1 MKNPSTYRSVCN
13 GSLVARILALC
24 SAAFFA
30 TPALQAA
37 DTNGTWTLD
46 GNGSWSD
53 TDTVNWSGGTV
64 ADGSGFTADFST
76 IDITADRIVSLA
88 ASRSIGNLIFGDT
101 TTATAAGWTLDN
113 AATPANILTLAGTT
127 PTITV
132 NALGTAN
139 TPLTLSPKTAILSGV
154 IAGSDGLT
162 KAGDGRLKL
171 TGTANTYTGQ
181 TVINGGK
188 LSFLGEG
195 SLGAVPSVFDPAN
208 ITINNGG
215 VLEMTG
221 LLDVDGNGANVALSA
236 NRGITLGSGVQILQR
251 NHRSYNFGVSGI
263 ISGAG
268 GLVLS
273 TAANADQGGGS
284 GFDINAANTHT
295 GDTYLGWPASQQKGF
310 QVRVNHTLALQ
321 NSTLN
326 YVNYFGNSENISREN
341 VALLATNCTL
351 GGLSGGVNATQ
362 VKNLTVPAGL
372 KVGNNNKDTTYS
384 GNLIGGG
391 SVEKIGSG
399 KLTLTSSTNSYT
411 GATTVSAGTLALG
424 ASGTIATSAS
434 ITLKPGA
441 LLDASAKTTYVLP
454 ASPKS
459 ITFQIDGT
467 NSGSSGRIKAAGL
480 DITTAVVVFT
490 QVNSPLDDSVYI
502 LADYTS
508 LTGAAFASATP
519 PPGYNLDYAYN
530 GGTQIALVST
540 GGVSAYDSWA
550 SAKLLTG
557 ANNGKT
563 QDPDNDG
570 RTNLQEFAL
579 DGNPLSAINDGKMV
593 AKIATVGAETN
604 VFTLTLPVRA
614 GAVFSG
620 SGGLTSAAIDG
631 VIYHIVGSADLS
643 NFTLNVTEVS
653 PALGAG
659 LPAVSSG
666 WTYRTFRTPG
676 SVSALAPR
684 DFLRVG
690 IEQAP

>member
-1 MKNPSTYRSVCN
+1 MKKPSTHRPVRGDSC
-13 GSLVARILALC
+13 VARLLALC
-24 SAAFFA
+24 SAALLA
-30 TPALQAA
+30 TQPLQAT
-37 DTNGTWTLD
+37 DTNGTWTVD

-53 TDTVNWSGGTV
+53 VDTVNWSGGTV

-76 IDITADRIVSLA
+76 IDITADRTVSLA
-88 ASRSIGNLIFGDT
+88 APRSIGNLTFGDT

-113 AATPANILTLAGTT
+113 AATPANILTLAGAT

-132 NALGTAN
+132 NAIGTSGLVYN
-139 TPLTLSPKTAILSGV
+139 PKSVVMSGV
-154 IAGSDGLT
+154 IAGSGGLT
-162 KAGDGRLKL
+162 KAGAGRLKL
-171 TGTANTYTGQ
+171 TGANTYTGG
-181 TVINGGK
+181 TVINGGR
-188 LSFLGEG
+188 LSFVTDNN
-195 SLGAVPSVFDPAN
+195 LGAVPGSFDAAN
-208 ITINNGG
+208 ITINNGAI
-215 VLEMTG
+215 LEMTG
-221 LLDVDGNGANVALSA
+221 MTDVRGDGGNITVNA
-236 NRGITLGSGVQILQR
+236 NRGITLGDGIQILQR
-251 NHRSYNFGVSGI
+251 NHRSVTFTIPGVITGS
-263 ISGAG
+263 G

-273 TAANADQGGGS
+273 TLVDSDGDQGGGS
-284 GFDINAANTHT
+284 GWNINGANTYT
-295 GDTYLGWPASQQKGF
+295 GDTYLGWGSGEYKGPNTNI
-310 QVRVNHTLALQ
+310 NHSLALQ

-326 YVNYFGNSENISREN
+326 YVNYYGYSENLSREN
-341 VALLATNCTL
+341 TVALPAPCTL
-351 GGLSGGVNATQ
+351 GGLSGGTNATQ
-362 VKNLTVPAGL
+362 VKSLTVPTGL
-372 KVGNNNKDTTYS
+372 QVGNNNKDTTFS
-384 GNLIGGG
+384 GKLIGGG
-391 SVEKIGSG
+391 SLEKIGGG
-399 KLTLTSSTNSYT
+399 KLTLTSSLNAYT

-424 ASGTIATSAS
+424 ATGTIATSAS

-441 LLDASAKTTYVLP
+441 LLDTSAKTTYALP
-454 ASPKS
+454 ASPKTV
-459 ITFQIDGT
+459 TFQIDGT

-490 QVNSPLDDSVYI
+490 QVNSPLDDSVYV

-508 LTGAAFASATP
+508 LTGSAFASATA
-519 PPGYNLDYAYN
+519 PPGYNIDYAYN

-550 SAKLLTG
+550 SAKSLTG

-579 DGNPLSAINDGKMV
+579 DGDPLSAANDGKMV

-631 VIYHIVGSADLS
+631 VIYHIQGSADLG
-643 NFTLNVTEVS
+643 NFTVNVTEVS
-653 PALGAG
+653 PALDAG
-659 LPAVSSG
+659 LPGLSSG